1 MKIPNLFIAGLP
13 RSGTSSLHY
22 YLEQHPDI
30 FMTRIKEPN
39 FFARDFHKE
48 SDEFHN
54 KQLYFPY
61 RTREQ
66 YLRLYKNWNNE
77 KVAGE
82 ASWTSLYSKT
92 AARGIHQFN
101 PNAKVIIALREP
113 VSFLYSYHS
122 AATFALGENIQDFK
136 KALSIE
142 TERKNGKYLEKRV
155 IVPSWLFYSDFV
167 RYADH
172 VQRYLSLFNKDQIRI
187 ILFDDLKQNTARVYN
202 SILKFL
208 DVSSDFSLEFN
219 IVNPNKI
226 LKWPRLKKLILDSP
240 YFRNTLRF
248 FISDNTYAALKK
260 LYKDKIV
267 AYKARSPLNEEIKN
281 GLMVNFKSEV
291 EKLSH
296 LINRDLVTLWEYD
309 KISILSE

>member
-13 RSGTSSLHY
+13 RSGTSSLHD
-22 YLEQHPDI
+22 YLGQHPEI
-30 FMTRIKEPN
+30 FMTAIKEPN
-39 FFARDFHKE
+39 YFAPDFHKE
-48 SDEFHN
+48 SDAYHH

-61 RTREQ
+61 RTKDQ
-66 YLRLYKNWNNE
+66 YLRLYKNWHDE
-77 KVAGE
+77 KIAGE
-82 ASWTSLYSKT
+82 ASWTSLYSKM
-92 AARGIHQFN
+92 AAREIRQFN
-101 PNAKVIIALREP
+101 PNAKIIIALREP

-122 AATFALGENIQDFK
+122 AAAFALGESIQDFK
-136 KALSIE
+136 QALSVE
-142 TERKNGKYLEKRV
+142 TERKNGKYLGKRI

-172 VQRYLSLFNKDQIRI
+172 VQRYVSVFSNDQMKI
-187 ILFDDLKQNTARVYN
+187 ILFDDFKQNTAGVYN
-202 SILKFL
+202 TILTFL
-208 DVSSDFSLEFN
+208 DVSCDFNPEFN

-260 LYKDKIV
+260 LYKDRV
-267 AYKARSPLNEEIKN
+267 VTYEARGPLDDDIKN
-281 GLMVNFKSEV
+281 ELMVNFRGEV

-296 LINRDLVTLWEYD
+296 LVDKDLIALWGYD
-309 KISILSE
+309 RI